1 MKNVQLF
8 NFENYNVRVTLQN
21 GEPWFVAKDV
31 CDAMQIVNYRD
42 AVSRLDDDERGVG
55 LTDTLGG
62 EQEMVIINES
72 GLYTIILRSR
82 QATTKGTPQHRFR
95 KWVTSEVLPQIRKTG
110 KYEKPD
116 DRMTDEQVGYIYNN
130 VMRICGETGQKYQT
144 LFGSLKRC
152 FQVASYKHIKAVDFP
167 RACALLEIP
176 VPVFASQKA
185 QPETLMIE
193 QECYAKINE
202 VDAWNTINLWFRLK
216 NLSEFMQD
224 NILSALKKL
233 DSGLFAR
240 AYSLS
245 HDPIMTLTLT
255 EDGLLDI
262 AKQFQLERS
271 KSMDWD
277 ERVKNLK
284 ECSYKHLALCNKSS
298 NLGDIQV

>member
-1 MKNVQLF
+1 
-8 NFENYNVRVTLQN
+8 
-21 GEPWFVAKDV
+21 
-31 CDAMQIVNYRD
+31 
-42 AVSRLDDDERGVG
+42 
-55 LTDTLGG
+55 
-62 EQEMVIINES
+62 
-72 GLYTIILRSR
+72 
-82 QATTKGTPQHRFR
+82 
-95 KWVTSEVLPQIRKTG
+95 
-110 KYEKPD
+110 
-116 DRMTDEQVGYIYNN
+116 
-130 VMRICGETGQKYQT
+130 
-144 LFGSLKRC
+144 
-152 FQVASYKHIKAVDFP
+152 
-167 RACALLEIP
+167 
-176 VPVFASQKA
+176 
-185 QPETLMIE
+185 
-193 QECYAKINE
+193 
-202 VDAWNTINLWFRLK
+202 
-216 NLSEFMQD
+216 MQD